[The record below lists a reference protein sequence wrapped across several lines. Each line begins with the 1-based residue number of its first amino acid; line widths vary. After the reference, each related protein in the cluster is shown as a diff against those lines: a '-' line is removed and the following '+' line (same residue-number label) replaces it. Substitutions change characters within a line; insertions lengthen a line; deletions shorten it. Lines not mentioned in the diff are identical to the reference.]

1 MSEQVNLKT
10 LRCPTCG
17 APLKAENNT
26 SAIICVYCG
35 NSVVPVTEA
44 AAPQQENVGISGA
57 VKVEGIK
64 TSSSAL
70 AYMELFFEEY
80 DWDAFAYAQTLSV
93 AEIDVLAN
101 SLKSASADDK
111 NTWFACFRAAAYPFA
126 QKITGCKKIL
136 ASVIAEYKKD
146 NLDAYSRFDAYKR
159 IAGMILTRK
168 NAVFAALE
176 NMIAKAEKYG
186 ASAEEVRKLQQELE
200 IVRASAALEIYKDIE
215 SIPEIKAY
223 ISQKNAR
230 IVEHLAARGIHAQEA
245 YAQAQKF
252 IEQHNFVEALNIL
265 LTLEG
270 YADSKSL
277 IEKLDRYFLISN
289 VVEVEGAL
297 YYFQKDGNEA
307 DTRSLYPTENGK
319 ICPKPL
325 IQKISRIVTNHADI
339 LYYLD
344 ADHKLKQFN
353 LATRVE
359 TKIFDKSMD
368 KDTVYIYGRKV
379 FLLACKSRGGAECKK
394 FDIVALDLI
403 TGAVSAVVENVA
415 GIASLTGNKM
425 IYTVAEK
432 IGREDYDNKY
442 ITLTNIINVDTMD
455 KVELG
460 KKVVSIEG
468 YVDDFVV
475 YTQESPNAYNKNL
488 YIKALDSQGSEK
500 LVEKNIYRFC
510 DIIGDQLFYY
520 VGNSKNQS
528 LITANADGSQRKQWP
543 RFISEILF
551 EQGGWLYFV
560 RKAGYNSVLCKSR
573 LDGSRYSV
581 IAADIDRFINIQ
593 NGYLYYINN
602 DSTLV
607 KVRMDGSNLQKLCE
621 DVESVLSVQ
630 EDKII
635 FVSVDDRIVTGTFEQ
650 TTKLVK
656 SIYAVEF
663 SGGGKIKL
671 AYDIQSARE
680 YDENTVYYVAARE
693 IKSSYDQLGKQV
705 NVLYKLDVQTNRAGK
720 LLELEKQHPV
730 EEESKISGFVVAMIV
745 MGMALFFAL
754 VGLAGEAFGFSAL
767 CIVIAIVA
775 AAVGLLLRFGK
786 KYIKGFIDDFIK
798 DLKS

>member
-1 MSEQVNLKT
+1 MSEQANLKT

-17 APLKAENNT
+17 APLKAENN
-26 SAIICVYCG
+26 SDAIVCVYCG
-35 NSVVPVTEA
+35 NTVVPVTEA

-80 DWDAFAYAQTLSV
+80 DWDSFAYAQTLSV
-93 AEIDVLAN
+93 AEMDVLAE

-111 NTWFACFRAAAYPFA
+111 NTWFACFRAVACPFRYKL
-126 QKITGCKKIL
+126 QGCQRIL
-136 ASVIAEYKKD
+136 ESVIAEHKKD

-159 IAGMILTRK
+159 IAGMVMGRK
-168 NAVFAALE
+168 NTVLSHLE
-176 NMIAKAEKYG
+176 NIVSKAQKYG
-186 ASAEEVRKLQQELE
+186 ASGEEVCKLREELE
-200 IVRASAALEIYKDIE
+200 EIKAASLVLYKDVE
-215 SIPEIKAY
+215 SIPQVKDHIAW
-223 ISQKNAR
+223 KNAR
-230 IVEHLAARGIHAQEA
+230 IVETLAARGIN
-245 YAQAQKF
+245 AQAEYAKAQTLM
-252 IEQHNFVEALNIL
+252 EQRNFVEALNIL
-265 LTLEG
+265 LTLKG
-270 YADSKSL
+270 YEDSDSL
-277 IEKLDRYFLISN
+277 IEKLDKYFLISD
-289 VVEVEGAL
+289 VLEVEGKL
-297 YYFQKDGNEA
+297 YYFQKSAGEV
-307 DTRSLYPTENGK
+307 DTLQLYPTEDGK
-319 ICPKPL
+319 IGAKPL
-325 IQKISRIVTNHADI
+325 IKNIGKIVTNHADL

-344 ADHKLKQFN
+344 GGYKLRRFN
-353 LATRVE
+353 LATGAE
-359 TKIFDKSMD
+359 TKVLDAIMD
-368 KDTVYIYGRKV
+368 KKAIYAYGRRV
-379 FLLACKSRGGAECKK
+379 FLLARTSKTGAEVTVYN
-394 FDIVALDLI
+394 IVTLDLTTGVISTLVEGVTGI
-403 TGAVSAVVENVA
+403 T
-415 GIASLTGNKM
+415 SLTDNKM
-425 IYTVAEK
+425 IYTTAEK
-432 IGREDYDNKY
+432 IVRENYETMHV
-442 ITLTNIINVDTMD
+442 TLTHIINVDTMD

-468 YVDDFVV
+468 YVDNFVV

-488 YIKALDSQGSEK
+488 YIKALDAQGSEK

-528 LITANADGSQRKQWP
+528 LITANSDGRQRKQWP

-635 FVSVDDRIVTGTFEQ
+635 FVSVDDRIVIGTFEQ